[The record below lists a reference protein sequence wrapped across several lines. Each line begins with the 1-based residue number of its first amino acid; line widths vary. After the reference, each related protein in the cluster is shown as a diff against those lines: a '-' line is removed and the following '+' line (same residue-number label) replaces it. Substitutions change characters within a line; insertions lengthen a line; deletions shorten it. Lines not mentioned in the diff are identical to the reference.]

1 LPPRQLT
8 LSITIIILAAILAYT
23 INIGYAI
30 TEYIINSNYIVPL
43 TVNGVEAQP
52 PVKALAGDTVCV
64 KELTVYLQQN
74 KRLVFRGWNDGSTDQ
89 CRVVE
94 GNHTAIYD
102 MEVLLQVYTEPKAL
116 RKSEW
121 VKAGSLIK
129 LEYPEVYYQD
139 GSERY
144 IFESWSSG
152 ENPFHPNNTIYVSE
166 PIRLEVRY
174 IKEYLI
180 TAIGEAKINGT
191 GWYREGE
198 VAILATPPVIYLS
211 NDERFIFTGWESIGP
226 VPVIISN
233 PQNPI
238 TMINVKGPY
247 ILKANY
253 EKQYRVEVTSP
264 KGLLF
269 KGWVRDG
276 ETIRIQADP
285 TIQLQEDVRLRFI
298 GWSLSDLPL
307 VPDITLQVHQPYNL
321 TALYIKQY
329 YLAVESQY
337 GAAGAG
343 WYDEGAVATVRANPQ
358 PPSNI
363 LINRKL
369 IGYSG
374 DCQQECQTTNGV
386 VTLKMDSP
394 KKIRTIYATEPN
406 LLTIGIITG
415 IGGALVAVYA
425 LTGKRKPEEAEVKIE
440 EALKTKKV
448 KGSVI
453 TADPSKALFKCVEC
467 GAMIRGQD
475 KALKHSRKHRY
486 EHVINQYVALE
497 EIAEPISERTAVL
510 WTKGLRLRITP
521 PDQPTV
527 KDLVKPGDIVR
538 YTEIPGRLRVE
549 VVEKHERFGLP
560 VFTVIATPE
569 DPGIPSYRRY
579 INDLVA
585 QDGKIYC
592 IDEEC
597 SCRLYVEERAPR
609 LKPEESISKPL

>member
-1 LPPRQLT
+1 MPPRQLT
-8 LSITIIILAAILAYT
+8 FFITIIILAALLAYT
-23 INIGYAI
+23 INTGYTT

-43 TVNGVEAQP
+43 TLNGVEAQP
-52 PVKALAGDTVCV
+52 PVKALSGDTVCV

-74 KRLVFRGWNDGSTDQ
+74 KRLVFRGWDDGLTDQ
-89 CRVVE
+89 CRVAG
-94 GNHTAIYD
+94 GNHTAIYE

-129 LEYPEVYYQD
+129 LEYPEIYYQD

-144 IFESWSSG
+144 VFESWSSG
-152 ENPFHPNNTIYVSE
+152 ENPFHPTNLIYVSE
-166 PIRLEVRY
+166 PTRLEARY

-180 TAIGEAKINGT
+180 TAVGEAEINGT

-198 VAILATPPVIYLS
+198 VAVLATPSVIYLS
-211 NDERFIFTGWESIGP
+211 NDERLIFTGWESIGP
-226 VPVIISN
+226 VPVIINS
-233 PQNPI
+233 PQSPI
-238 TMINVKGPY
+238 TIINVKGPY
-247 ILKANY
+247 ILEAKY

-264 KGLLF
+264 KGVLF

-298 GWSLSDLPL
+298 RWSLSDLPS
-307 VPDITLQVHQPYNL
+307 VPDLTLQVHQPYNL

-337 GAAGAG
+337 GVAGAG
-343 WYDEGAVATVRANPQ
+343 WYDEGAIATVRANPQ

-369 IGYSG
+369 VGYSG
-374 DCQQECQTTNGV
+374 DCQEDCQTTNGAI
-386 VTLKMDSP
+386 TLKMDSP

-425 LTGKRKPEEAEVKIE
+425 LTGRRKPEEVEVKIE
-440 EALKTKKV
+440 EALKAKTMKEPA
-448 KGSVI
+448 
-453 TADPSKALFKCVEC
+453 TAAAPSKALFKCMEC
-467 GAMIRGQD
+467 GATIRGQD

-486 EHVINQYVALE
+486 DNIVKEYVALE
-497 EIAEPISERTAVL
+497 EIAEPISERTAIL
-510 WTKGLRLRITP
+510 WMKGLRLRITP
-521 PDQPTV
+521 PEQPTV

-549 VVEKHERFGLP
+549 VVEKHERYGLP
-560 VFTVIATPE
+560 VFTVIAVPE
-569 DPGIPSYRRY
+569 EAGKNGYRRY

-597 SCRLYVEERAPR
+597 SCRLSVEERAPR
-609 LKPEESISKPL
+609 LKPEESIPKPS